1 MNPEKKKE
9 LDQHLQAIAAILYE
23 EAQPDKLETLG
34 GIEETIRGQTLEY
47 ITPQLGFFLS
57 KEKQELQQE
66 ESEK

>member
-23 EAQPDKLETLG
+23 EASSDKLETLG

-47 ITPQLGFFLS
+47 ITPKLGFFYQ
-57 KEKQELQQE
+57 EKNRNY
-66 ESEK
+66 SRKK